1 MTVVAGLVLA
11 AGAGRR
17 FGGPKALA
25 VSDGTPWVVRA
36 VRRLQAGGCE
46 PVLVVTGAM
55 AADVNALLVN
65 ALLRETAIV
74 VANPD
79 WPTGV
84 GSSVRAGLA
93 AAAERPE
100 VDAVVILPVDL
111 PHVDEHD
118 VRIVV
123 AAVRSTTDPRE
134 VLLQAEFDGESGH
147 PVAIGRHHWA
157 AAAAAAVADVGARG
171 YLRAAGATRVPLGGR
186 VHGAD
191 VDAPGG
197 DLSERP

>member
-1 MTVVAGLVLA
+1 MTAVVAGLVLA

-25 VSDGTPWVVRA
+25 VSHGTPWVVCA

-46 PVLVVTGAM
+46 PVLAVTGAM
-55 AADVNALLVN
+55 AADVNALLPDS
-65 ALLRETAIV
+65 ATV

-123 AAVRSTTDPRE
+123 AAVRSTTDLRE

-157 AAAAAAVADVGARG
+157 AAAAAAR
-171 YLRAAGATRVPLGGR
+171 R
-186 VHGAD
+186 
-191 VDAPGG
+191 
-197 DLSERP
+197 